1 MDYIS
6 RNIENSGAVVNVI
19 FRVLTQNGP
28 KEDNVSIWPRDYSC
42 HNLSRMWILSA
53 LVPKKYAYD

>member
-6 RNIENSGAVVNVI
+6 RNIENSGAAVNVI

-28 KEDNVSIWPRDYSC
+28 EEENISIWPRENSC
-42 HNLSRMWILSA
+42 HNLSRIWLLSA
-53 LVPKKYAYD
+53 LVPKKICI